1 MGGSSRN
8 VTSLKLLVSSSEAW
22 VSHSIGSDTRGKG
35 SVGDKVKCHLC
46 EEIVH
51 RYKLTRTRAKDNHM
65 WKHFRNGDFNSEWE
79 AEEKTK
85 RREDAMRMMFDAFN
99 GRNDIIPDE
108 PDRPEDLNQIHH
120 DEDDV

>member
-1 MGGSSRN
+1 MYPCLLNQGLIIPVDGLDWK
-8 VTSLKLLVSSSEAW
+8 LKKK
-22 VSHSIGSDTRGKG
+22 IRGKG